1 MAQFN
6 DEISEMASSMKMKDT
21 VITKLKEEN
30 KLLTKH
36 FRLKKATEDQVPL
49 SISQV
54 RKHVHMFV
62 CTRAQVICDYEI
74 NHDVFLIIIMI
85 YDQIWKTDHVSTTNE
100 MCFVAP
106 YHRCTFIHYQNSNKI
121 TRDCQVCFST
131 WLFLGHAKR

>member
-54 RKHVHMFV
+54 RKHAHMFV
-62 CTRAQVICDYEI
+62 CTMAQVI
-74 NHDVFLIIIMI
+74 
-85 YDQIWKTDHVSTTNE
+85 
-100 MCFVAP
+100 
-106 YHRCTFIHYQNSNKI
+106 
-121 TRDCQVCFST
+121 
-131 WLFLGHAKR
+131 